1 MRAGR
6 GEGGAGSSGG
16 RGEVALCGGGWQ
28 DDVGAGGEEA
38 AGAGRARRRRA
49 PRRGG
54 GRAERVVSGRAGGA
68 AGRLSR
74 RGRLPCGAASAH
86 LRLGGAAGFGR
97 AGAERAPR
105 SDGAGPWGGRARAPL
120 TGAGSGERAVPGRRE
135 ARSRGEAA
143 SLGGDGVVRGRSGSS
158 RAGTVGMGAG
168 RLQRLFS
175 GTPLW
180 KTAVREE
187 KGVSE
192 GR

>member
-1 MRAGR
+1 M
-6 GEGGAGSSGG
+6 
-16 RGEVALCGGGWQ
+16 
-28 DDVGAGGEEA
+28 
-38 AGAGRARRRRA
+38 
-49 PRRGG
+49 
-54 GRAERVVSGRAGGA
+54 
-68 AGRLSR
+68 
-74 RGRLPCGAASAH
+74 
-86 LRLGGAAGFGR
+86 
-97 AGAERAPR
+97 
-105 SDGAGPWGGRARAPL
+105 
-120 TGAGSGERAVPGRRE
+120 PGRRE